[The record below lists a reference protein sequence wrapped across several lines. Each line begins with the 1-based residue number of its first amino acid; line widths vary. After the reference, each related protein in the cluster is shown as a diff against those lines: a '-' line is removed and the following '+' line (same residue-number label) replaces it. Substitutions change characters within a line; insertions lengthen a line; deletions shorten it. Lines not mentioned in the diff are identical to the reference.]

1 MTTDEIKT
9 NEIIAEAIDR
19 LIEKYQKKAD
29 KERAKVES
37 AYITYK
43 GEKYYSEKELEDAYV
58 CDIFTSS
65 TYDRLLEKLNN
76 ARGQIDKDA
85 YTESEMLVVNLKQH
99 KANLLY
105 EIAQDK
111 QHKER
116 QASVDKRLKELVD
129 EGYSLREAQT
139 IVSNEELMR
148 YE

>member
-9 NEIIAEAIDR
+9 NEIIAEAIDK

-43 GEKYYSEKELEDAYV
+43 GEKYYSEKDLEDAYV

-65 TYDRLLEKLNN
+65 TYDRLLERLNN
-76 ARGQIDKDA
+76 ARGQIDSNA
-85 YTESEMLVVNLKQH
+85 YTESEKIVINLEHH
-99 KANLLY
+99 KSNLLY

-111 QHKER
+111 QLKEK
-116 QASVDKRLKELVD
+116 QASTNKRLKELVD
-129 EGYSLREAQT
+129 EGYSYREAQT
-139 IVSNEELMR
+139 IVGNEELMR